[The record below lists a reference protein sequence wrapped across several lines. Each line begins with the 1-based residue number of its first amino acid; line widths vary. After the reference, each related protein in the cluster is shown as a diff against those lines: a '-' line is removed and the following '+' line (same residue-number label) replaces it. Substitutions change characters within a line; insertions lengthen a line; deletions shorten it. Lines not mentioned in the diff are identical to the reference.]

1 MENQCMRK
9 KLMDEE
15 KINDLCAYRTR
26 KPSYVHYSTEQ
37 RTERSISMQDKPLF
51 PINSLTWM
59 LTFRNFFTVQ
69 YTKINNSSIHVL
81 YILLYY
87 SIMIFFYELK

>member
-1 MENQCMRK
+1 MTCVLIEQENQAM
-9 KLMDEE
+9 
-15 KINDLCAYRTR
+15 
-26 KPSYVHYSTEQ
+26 SSTEQ

-69 YTKINNSSIHVL
+69 YIKINNSLIHVL
-81 YILLYY
+81 NILLYY
-87 SIMIFFYELK
+87 SIMIFLMN

>member
-1 MENQCMRK
+1 MTCVLIEQENQAMH
-9 KLMDEE
+9 
-15 KINDLCAYRTR
+15 
-26 KPSYVHYSTEQ
+26 VHYSTEQ

-69 YTKINNSSIHVL
+69 YIKINNSLIHVL
-81 YILLYY
+81 NILLYY
-87 SIMIFFYELK
+87 SIMIFLMN

>member
-1 MENQCMRK
+1 MRK

-15 KINDLCAYRTR
+15 KINDLCTYRTR

-69 YTKINNSSIHVL
+69 YIKINNSLIHVL

-87 SIMIFFYELK
+87 SIMIFLMN